1 MGSKRWNRKSA
12 GVVLSW
18 CVALALLAASSLA
31 VAGCGSSDDTA
42 TGQEAEA
49 GGGFPVTVEDA
60 TQRVTIERLPSRI
73 VSLSPSAT
81 ETLFALGAGDQVIAV
96 DEESDHPPEV
106 PTTDLSSYQ
115 PNVEA
120 IVGYGPDLVVLP
132 ASVPRDV
139 PAGLR
144 RVGVTVV
151 AEPAPANLDDAYE
164 QMRELGI
171 VTGRPA
177 AGRRLARE
185 VRAEVERLIAAA
197 PSGRGLDFFHE
208 LDPDLYTVGTRNFI
222 GRIYQRLGLENVAEP
237 AARRAGTPYPQMSSE
252 AVVAADPDLIVLA
265 DTECCGQ
272 SPATVARRPG
282 WQQVSA
288 VQSGAVVAI
297 DDDIASRWG
306 PRIPVFVTK
315 VVEAMRRARAAGR
328 EPERA
333 QAADA
338 GRP

>member
-1 MGSKRWNRKSA
+1 MGSKRWNRKLA
-12 GVVLSW
+12 GGVLSL
-18 CVALALLAASSLA
+18 CVALAAT
-31 VAGCGSSDDTA
+31 GCGSSDDTA
-42 TGQEAEA
+42 TGQDAAA
-49 GGGFPVTVEDA
+49 GAGFPVTIEDA
-60 TQRVTIERLPSRI
+60 TQRVTIERRPTRI

-96 DEESDHPPEV
+96 DEESDHPADV

-120 IVGYGPDLVVLP
+120 IVGYRPDLVVLP

-139 PAGLR
+139 PTGLR

-151 AEPAPANLDDAYE
+151 AEPAPANLDDAYA
-164 QMRELGI
+164 QMRELGV
-171 VTGRPA
+171 VTGHPA
-177 AGRRLARE
+177 EGRRLAHE

-208 LDPDLYTVGTRNFI
+208 LDPDLYSAGSRNFI
-222 GRIYQRLGLENVAEP
+222 GRIYQRLGLENVADP

-265 DTECCGQ
+265 DTECCDQ
-272 SPATVARRPG
+272 SPAEVARRPG
-282 WQQVSA
+282 WDRVSA
-288 VQSGAVVAI
+288 VRTGAVVAI

-306 PRIPVFVTK
+306 PRIPVFVAR
-315 VVEAMRRARAAGR
+315 VVEAMERARAAAG
-328 EPERA
+328 ER
-333 QAADA
+333 
-338 GRP
+338 P

>member
-1 MGSKRWNRKSA
+1 MGSRCRSA
-12 GVVLSW
+12 GMALS
-18 CVALALLAASSLA
+18 VAALALAL
-31 VAGCGSSDDTA
+31 AGCGSSD
-42 TGQEAEA
+42 GSPSEAEA
-49 GGGFPVTVEDA
+49 GGGFPVTIEDA
-60 TQRVTIERLPSRI
+60 TQRVTVERRPERI

-96 DEESDHPPEV
+96 DDESDHPPGV
-106 PTTDLSSYQ
+106 PRTDLSSYQ

-120 IVGYGPDLVVLP
+120 IVGYDPDLVVLP

-151 AEPAPANLDDAYE
+151 AEPAPANLDDAYG

-171 VTGRPA
+171 VTGHPA
-177 AGRRLARE
+177 EGRRLARQ
-185 VRAEVERLIAAA
+185 VRARVERLLAAA
-197 PSGRGLDFFHE
+197 PAGRGQDFFHE
-208 LDPDLYTVGTRNFI
+208 LDPDLYTAGSRNFI
-222 GRIYQRLGLENVAEP
+222 GRIYQRLGLENVADP

-252 AVVAADPDLIVLA
+252 AVVAADPDLVVLA

-272 SPATVARRPG
+272 SPATVARRAG
-282 WQQVSA
+282 WDQVSA
-288 VQSGAVVAI
+288 VRSGAVVAI

-306 PRIPVFVTK
+306 PRIPVFVAK
-315 VVEAMRRARAAGR
+315 VVEAMERARAAG
-328 EPERA
+328 
-333 QAADA
+333 A